1 LIHDGRERDLRVMH
15 DIQGRD
21 AMSNPLDSL
30 PATIG
35 LGFVL
40 TLVLYV
46 IVKALI

>member
-1 LIHDGRERDLRVMH
+1 MDASPSSRHTDIHR
-15 DIQGRD
+15 RD

-40 TLVLYV
+40 TLVLYFV
-46 IVKALI
+46 VKALV